1 MWKSDK
7 VWKIGGFKYKS
18 LQKYVYI
25 QTYRTVH
32 EHLGRAMP
40 PLLFCD
46 SSTDSYEQIY
56 KNDLLMRFIIAV
68 SAAFIFGCR
77 LYLSAALWVIARFR
91 LNYSY

>member
-40 PLLFCD
+40 SLLLCD

-56 KNDLLMRFIIAV
+56 KNDLLMCFIITV
-68 SAAFIFGCR
+68 SAAFYLWMQTIVFFGILGYCTIQIE
-77 LYLSAALWVIARFR
+77 L
-91 LNYSY
+91 